1 MTMIFSWSL
10 HRYYISFLTPM
21 NTNIICKIM
30 CGGRVS
36 GDRSHGC
43 RFPIISWTHAAH
55 SEASTINVCQTFYLE
70 LLQHLGVSSKRAD
83 RDRRANGG
91 KRRSDG
97 KASPLVLIMGLCG
110 ATELPEA
117 SRG

>member
-1 MTMIFSWSL
+1 
-10 HRYYISFLTPM
+10 M

-43 RFPIISWTHAAH
+43 RFPIISWTHAGH
-55 SEASTINVCQTFYLE
+55 PEASTINVCQTFYLE